1 MNSGSDTYKSYHCLK
16 ECNENCQ
23 TNAYMKIALTDFL
36 SHYFLYLKIV
46 KIHFHVV
53 LPSVHSNL
61 QNTSILGKSYRFG
74 QSIILF

>member
-1 MNSGSDTYKSYHCLK
+1 MNGGSDTYKSYHFLK

-53 LPSVHSNL
+53 LPSVHS
-61 QNTSILGKSYRFG
+61 ILGKSYRFG